1 MLCVYRVG
9 GAKRMTDDVTEQ
21 REPSRAEMVVDLG
34 TLTMRSER
42 EGDVHTLRLSGELD
56 LATAAEVQRE
66 LEHVETTDA
75 ESIVLDLSEL
85 TFMDST
91 GVRLLVTAHARARA
105 DSNRL
110 TLLRGGRAVQRILQ
124 LSGVEPLLPF
134 AD

>member
-1 MLCVYRVG
+1 
-9 GAKRMTDDVTEQ
+9 MTDDVTEQ
-21 REPSRAEMVVDLG
+21 REPSRAEILVGLG
-34 TLTMRSER
+34 TLSMRSER

-66 LEHVETTDA
+66 LEHVEATDA

>member
-1 MLCVYRVG
+1 
-9 GAKRMTDDVTEQ
+9 MTDDVTEP
-21 REPSRAEMVVDLG
+21 RDLSRAEMLVDLG
-34 TLTMRSER
+34 TLTLRSER
-42 EGDVHTLRLSGELD
+42 EGDVHTISLSGELD

-66 LEHVETTDA
+66 LERVEATDA

-110 TLLRGGRAVQRILQ
+110 ALLRGGRAVQRILQ
-124 LSGVEPLLPF
+124 LSGVDTLLPF

>member
-1 MLCVYRVG
+1 M
-9 GAKRMTDDVTEQ
+9 ADDVTEQ
-21 REPSRAEMVVDLG
+21 REPSRAEIVVDLG
-34 TLTMRSER
+34 TLSMRSER

-66 LEHVETTDA
+66 LEHVEATDA

-124 LSGVEPLLPF
+124 LSGVEALLPF

>member
-1 MLCVYRVG
+1 MS
-9 GAKRMTDDVTEQ
+9 DDVTER
-21 REPSRAEMVVDLG
+21 REPSRAEMLIDLG
-34 TLTMRSER
+34 ALTVRSER
-42 EGDVHTLRLSGELD
+42 KGDVHIIRLSGELD
-56 LATAAEVQRE
+56 LATADDVQRE
-66 LEHVETTDA
+66 LERVEATNAD
-75 ESIVLDLSEL
+75 SIVIDLSQL

>member
-1 MLCVYRVG
+1 
-9 GAKRMTDDVTEQ
+9 MTDDVTER
-21 REPSRAEMVVDLG
+21 REPSRAEMLIDLG
-34 TLTMRSER
+34 ALTVHSER
-42 EGDVHTLRLSGELD
+42 EGDVHTIRLSGELD
-56 LATAAEVQRE
+56 LATADDVQRE
-66 LEHVETTDA
+66 LERVEATEAD
-75 ESIVLDLSEL
+75 SIVIDLSEL

-124 LSGVEPLLPF
+124 LSGVEALLPF

>member
-1 MLCVYRVG
+1 
-9 GAKRMTDDVTEQ
+9 MTDDVIEQ
-21 REPSRAEMVVDLG
+21 REPSRAEILIDLG
-34 TLTMRSER
+34 TLSMRSER

-56 LATAAEVQRE
+56 LATAAGVQRE
-66 LEHVETTDA
+66 LEHVEATDA

-124 LSGVEPLLPF
+124 LSGVEALLPF